1 MRGDR
6 QVTSRGRV
14 LIASSVIRRIE
25 SLLRERHTQRAIAK
39 MLGVGRNTVGRV
51 AAGLVT
57 SASRAAQEQLRQ
69 ARPAEPREV
78 PAYRC
83 RKCGGRY
90 NVRPCPKCLLLGLI
104 DRDGQQA
111 ASRRRDPPAAGVDLK
126 PEHASRYQEV
136 RRWRREANRRR
147 A

>member
-25 SLLRERHTQRAIAK
+25 LLLQQRHSQRAIAK
-39 MLGVGRNTVGRV
+39 LLGVGRNIVSRV
-51 AAGLVT
+51 AAGVVT

-69 ARPAEPREV
+69 ASSAEPAEV
-78 PAYRC
+78 DAYRC
-83 RKCGGRY
+83 RKCGGKCT
-90 NVRPCPKCLLLGLI
+90 VRPCPKCLLLALV
-104 DRDGQQA
+104 DRSGPHTV
-111 ASRRRDPPAAGVDLK
+111 SRRHDPPAAGIDLK
-126 PEHASRYQEV
+126 PEQAERYQQV